1 MKYRKYKVESN
12 IPPESFETFGETF
25 KVFGETFQNFSK
37 KFENIN
43 VSDDSDES
51 ENQEDK
57 VFVTKMGKTILIRD
71 EDVFIN
77 GKKIEENV
85 PEKSFSDGKE
95 HVLLALIGGVVF
107 LVTMFILCY
116 FNV

>member
-1 MKYRKYKVESN
+1 MKYRKYKIESN

-25 KVFGETFQNFSK
+25 KAFGETFQNFSK
-37 KFENIN
+37 SFENTN
-43 VSDDSDES
+43 VSDES

-57 VFVTKMGKTILIRD
+57 VFITKMGKTILIRD

-85 PEKSFSDGKE
+85 SEKSFSDGKE

>member
-1 MKYRKYKVESN
+1 MKYRKYKIESN

-25 KVFGETFQNFSK
+25 KAFGETFQNFSK
-37 KFENIN
+37 KFENTN
-43 VSDDSDES
+43 VSDDS

-85 PEKSFSDGKE
+85 SEKSFSEGKE